1 MAFIEQYDVV
11 VVGAGHAGCEAA
23 MAAARM
29 GLKTALIT
37 MNLDLIAQMS
47 CNPAIGGVA
56 KGHLVREVDALGG
69 IMGEVAD
76 AVGIQFRLLNASRGP
91 AVWSPRA
98 QCDKQLYRVKM
109 REVLES
115 QPGLHIRQA
124 EVVDLVLEDR
134 EQGTEGTREQEYEG
148 PRTDE
153 ALGAPGPSHL
163 GTGEENSSFP
173 PELPRPTRPH
183 RRVLGLKLRDGR
195 NLLGGATIITTGTFL
210 NGLIH
215 CGEERYPAGRS
226 GEPASVL
233 LGEALRALGLRT
245 CRLKT
250 GTPPRLDGRTI
261 RWEMFEE
268 QPGDADPTPFS
279 FRTKRIVQP
288 QVSCHI
294 AFTTPETLRLI
305 RENAHRSAMYSGR
318 IQGIG
323 PRYCPS
329 IEDKIV
335 KFPDKTQHQ
344 FFLEPEGLNT
354 HEVYINGMSTSLPME
369 VQWQMVHSIPGLDQ
383 AELLRPGYAIEY
395 DSVDATELDRTLR
408 VKSMT
413 GLYLAGQINGTSGY
427 EEAACQG
434 IMAGINAALWLKGEP
449 PFTMDRTEGYTGI
462 LIDDLISKGTNEPYR
477 MFTSR
482 AEFRL
487 HLRIDNADRRLTP
500 YGRRLGLINDEA
512 WAEYEQKQA
521 RMSALERFLTTGK
534 VDPERLQRA
543 GFGELPAT
551 AGLTWAQ
558 LLKRPEVTI
567 EPLFAAL
574 REELARDPL
583 LAHWANDVA
592 PDSSPAVLAASTPPD
607 SLSAHIT
614 SCHPERQEAKRT
626 GVEGPAV
633 ALSKTD
639 AGDGSASIARSVLR
653 NEARSVETEIKF
665 AGYLEQQKKSIE
677 RLKAAESVTI
687 PEWIEYS
694 AISGLSREMRETF
707 DRIRPMTIGQA
718 SRIPGVTPAA
728 LTLVHV
734 SIKLQGAR
742 KNQPPRER
750 NLAPS

>member
-1 MAFIEQYDVV
+1 MAFTEQYDVV

-47 CNPAIGGVA
+47 CNPAVGGVA

-76 AVGIQFRLLNASRGP
+76 AVGIQFRLLNSSRGP

-109 REVLES
+109 REVLEA

-124 EVVDLVLEDR
+124 EVVDLVVE
-134 EQGTEGTREQEYEG
+134 EQGLGTEGV
-148 PRTDE
+148 
-153 ALGAPGPSHL
+153 
-163 GTGEENSSFP
+163 EELT
-173 PELPRPTRPH
+173 ELPRPVRPH

-195 NLLGGATIITTGTFL
+195 RLMAGATIITTGTFL

-261 RWEMFEE
+261 RWEAFEE

-279 FRTKRIVQP
+279 FRTKKIAQP

-305 RENAHRSAMYSGR
+305 RENVHRSAMYSGR
-318 IQGIG
+318 IEGIG

-369 VQWQMVHSIPGLDQ
+369 VQWQMVHSIPGLDE
-383 AELLRPGYAIEY
+383 AEMLRPGYAIEY

-408 VKSMT
+408 VKCME

-434 IMAGINAALWLKGEP
+434 IMAGINAALWLRGEP
-449 PFTMDRTEGYTGI
+449 PFTMDRSEGYTGI

-500 YGRRLGLINDEA
+500 HGRRLGLIGDEA

-521 RMSALERFLTTGK
+521 RMAALDRLLTTG
-534 VDPERLQRA
+534 RA
-543 GFGELPAT
+543 NPKLLESIGLGALTAT

-567 EPLFAAL
+567 DTVLPAVCDT
-574 REELARDPL
+574 LAHSEDPL
-583 LAHWANDVA
+583 LAD
-592 PDSSPAVLAASTPPD
+592 LAHA
-607 SLSAHIT
+607 
-614 SCHPERQEAKRT
+614 
-626 GVEGPAV
+626 
-633 ALSKTD
+633 ALN
-639 AGDGSASIARSVLR
+639 GRPLPSIMR
-653 NEARSVETEIKF
+653 NEVRAVETEIKF
-665 AGYLEQQKKSIE
+665 AGYLEQQRKSIE
-677 RLKAAESVTI
+677 KLKAAEAVAI
-687 PEWIEYS
+687 PDWIEYG
-694 AISGLSREMRETF
+694 AISGLSREMRETLE
-707 DRIRPMTIGQA
+707 RVRPATIGQA

-728 LTLVHV
+728 LSLVHV
-734 SIKLQGAR
+734 SIRLQGAR
-742 KNQPPRER
+742 R
-750 NLAPS
+750 LAG

>member
-1 MAFIEQYDVV
+1 
-11 VVGAGHAGCEAA
+11 

-29 GLKTALIT
+29 GLKTAIIT

-47 CNPAIGGVA
+47 CNPAIGGIA

-69 IMGEVAD
+69 VMGEVAD
-76 AVGIQFRLLNASRGP
+76 AVGIQFRLLNTSRGP

-109 REVLES
+109 REVLEN
-115 QPGLHIRQA
+115 QPNLHIKQA
-124 EVVDLVLEDR
+124 EVIDLVL
-134 EQGTEGTREQEYEG
+134 
-148 PRTDE
+148 DE
-153 ALGAPGPSHL
+153 RDPASIPDSLGQD
-163 GTGEENSSFP
+163 SSP
-173 PELPRPTRPH
+173 K

-195 NLLGGATIITTGTFL
+195 QLLAGATIITTGTFL

-233 LGEALRALGLRT
+233 LGEALRRLGLRT

-261 RWEMFEE
+261 RWEAFEE
-268 QPGDADPTPFS
+268 QPGDAEPTPFS
-279 FRTKRIVQP
+279 FRTKKIVQP

-294 AFTTPETLRLI
+294 AYTTPETLQII
-305 RENAHRSAMYSGR
+305 RDNVGRSAMYSGQ
-318 IQGIG
+318 IEGIG

-354 HEVYINGMSTSLPME
+354 HEVYVNGMSTSLPME
-369 VQWQMVHSIPGLDQ
+369 VQNQIVRSIPGLEN
-383 AELLRPGYAIEY
+383 AEMLRPGYAIEY
-395 DSVDATELDRTLR
+395 DSVDATELDRALK
-408 VKSMT
+408 VKSMD

-434 IMAGINAALWLKGEP
+434 IMAGINAALKLKDEP
-449 PFTMDRTEGYTGI
+449 PFTLDRTEGYTGI

-500 YGRRLGLINDEA
+500 YGRKLGLIGDEA

-521 RMSALERFLTTGK
+521 RMAALAALLNTRK
-534 VDPERLQRA
+534 VDASGLAIAAPEIEQSAIA
-543 GFGELPAT
+543 GQ
-551 AGLTWAQ
+551 TWAQ
-558 LLKRPEVTI
+558 LLKRPEVGI
-567 EPLFAAL
+567 EQVLKAL
-574 REELARDPL
+574 TPELQHDPL
-583 LAHWANDVA
+583 LAALVA
-592 PDSSPAVLAASTPPD
+592 QSGGERLAAIP
-607 SLSAHIT
+607 
-614 SCHPERQEAKRT
+614 
-626 GVEGPAV
+626 
-633 ALSKTD
+633 
-639 AGDGSASIARSVLR
+639 R
-653 NEARSVETEIKF
+653 NEARAVETEIKF
-665 AGYLEQQKKSIE
+665 AGYLEQQKKAIQK
-677 RLKAAESVTI
+677 LKEAEGVHI
-687 PEWIEYS
+687 PDWLNYTT
-694 AISGLSREMRETF
+694 ISGLSREMQEKLGRV
-707 DRIRPMTIGQA
+707 RPQTIGQA

-728 LTLVHV
+728 LGLVHV
-734 SIKLQGAR
+734 SIRIQGKIQGSVRDHAQN
-742 KNQPPRER
+742 KSHPAQEIAIN
-750 NLAPS
+750 

>member
-1 MAFIEQYDVV
+1 MPFTEQYDVA

-37 MNLDLIAQMS
+37 MNMDLIAQMS
-47 CNPAIGGVA
+47 CNPAVGGVA

-76 AVGIQFRLLNASRGP
+76 AVGIQFRLLNTSRGP

-98 QCDKQLYRVKM
+98 QCDKAQYRVKM
-109 REVLES
+109 REVLEA
-115 QPGLHIRQA
+115 QAGLHIRQA
-124 EVVDLVLEDR
+124 EVVDLVID
-134 EQGTEGTREQEYEG
+134 EGTG
-148 PRTDE
+148 TG
-153 ALGAPGPSHL
+153 AGAPG
-163 GTGEENSSFP
+163 
-173 PELPRPTRPH
+173 LPTLETWEGAQLEHRTPH

-195 NLLGGATIITTGTFL
+195 RLMAGATIITTGTFL

-233 LGEALRALGLRT
+233 LGEALRRLGLRT

-261 RWEMFEE
+261 KWHMFEE

-279 FRTKRIVQP
+279 FRTKKIVQP

-294 AFTTPETLRLI
+294 AFTTPETLRVI
-305 RENAHRSAMYSGR
+305 RDNVHRSAMYSGQ
-318 IQGIG
+318 IEGVG

-354 HEVYINGMSTSLPME
+354 HEVYVNGMSTSLPME
-369 VQWQMVHSIPGLDQ
+369 VQWQIVHSIPGLDE
-383 AELLRPGYAIEY
+383 AEMLRPGYAIEY
-395 DSVDATELDRTLR
+395 DSVDATELDRSLR
-408 VKSMT
+408 VKTME

-434 IMAGINAALWLKGEP
+434 IMAGINAALWVKGEP

-500 YGRRLGLINDEA
+500 YGRKLGLINDEA
-512 WAEYEQKQA
+512 WAEYEQKQV
-521 RMSALERFLTTGK
+521 RMAALDKLLTTRK
-534 VDPERLQRA
+534 VDAQRLASA
-543 GFGELPAT
+543 GFGELT
-551 AGLTWAQ
+551 AVSGQTWAQ

-567 EPLFAAL
+567 EAVMRVIADDL
-574 REELARDPL
+574 RRDPQLAPL
-583 LAHWANDVA
+583 LAEFADRHSDDPVA
-592 PDSSPAVLAASTPPD
+592 RAAF
-607 SLSAHIT
+607 
-614 SCHPERQEAKRT
+614 
-626 GVEGPAV
+626 
-633 ALSKTD
+633 
-639 AGDGSASIARSVLR
+639 R
-653 NEARSVETEIKF
+653 NEARAVETEIKF
-665 AGYLEQQKKSIE
+665 AGYLDQQKKSIE
-677 RLKAAESVTI
+677 KLKAAEAVSI
-687 PEWIEYS
+687 PVWLDYG
-694 AISGLSREMRETF
+694 AISGLSREMREKL
-707 DRIRPMTIGQA
+707 DRVRPQTIGQA

-728 LTLVHV
+728 LSLVHV
-734 SIKLQGAR
+734 SIRLQGAR
-742 KNQPPRER
+742 RTDKPRT
-750 NLAPS
+750 LAPDHSVA

>member
-1 MAFIEQYDVV
+1 
-11 VVGAGHAGCEAA
+11 
-23 MAAARM
+23 
-29 GLKTALIT
+29 
-37 MNLDLIAQMS
+37 
-47 CNPAIGGVA
+47 
-56 KGHLVREVDALGG
+56 
-69 IMGEVAD
+69 
-76 AVGIQFRLLNASRGP
+76 
-91 AVWSPRA
+91 
-98 QCDKQLYRVKM
+98 
-109 REVLES
+109 
-115 QPGLHIRQA
+115 
-124 EVVDLVLEDR
+124 
-134 EQGTEGTREQEYEG
+134 
-148 PRTDE
+148 
-153 ALGAPGPSHL
+153 
-163 GTGEENSSFP
+163 
-173 PELPRPTRPH
+173 
-183 RRVLGLKLRDGR
+183 
-195 NLLGGATIITTGTFL
+195 
-210 NGLIH
+210 
-215 CGEERYPAGRS
+215 
-226 GEPASVL
+226 
-233 LGEALRALGLRT
+233 
-245 CRLKT
+245 
-250 GTPPRLDGRTI
+250 
-261 RWEMFEE
+261 
-268 QPGDADPTPFS
+268 
-279 FRTKRIVQP
+279 
-288 QVSCHI
+288 
-294 AFTTPETLRLI
+294 
-305 RENAHRSAMYSGR
+305 
-318 IQGIG
+318 
-323 PRYCPS
+323 
-329 IEDKIV
+329 
-335 KFPDKTQHQ
+335 
-344 FFLEPEGLNT
+344 
-354 HEVYINGMSTSLPME
+354 
-369 VQWQMVHSIPGLDQ
+369 
-383 AELLRPGYAIEY
+383 
-395 DSVDATELDRTLR
+395 
-408 VKSMT
+408 
-413 GLYLAGQINGTSGY
+413 
-427 EEAACQG
+427 
-434 IMAGINAALWLKGEP
+434 MAGINAALWLKGEP

-633 ALSKTD
+633 AFSKTD

-653 NEARSVETEIKF
+653 NEVRSVETEIKF

-677 RLKAAESVTI
+677 RLKAAEAVSI
-687 PEWIEYS
+687 PDWIEYS